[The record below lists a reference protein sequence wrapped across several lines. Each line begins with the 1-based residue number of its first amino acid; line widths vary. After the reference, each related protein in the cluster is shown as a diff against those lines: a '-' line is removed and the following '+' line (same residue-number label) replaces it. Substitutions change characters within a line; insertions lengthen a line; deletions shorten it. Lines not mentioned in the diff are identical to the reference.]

1 MGREESVMV
10 GDADMLRRLYRDAV
24 ASHPEF
30 RPALRSSALK
40 TAEAVADREGLPSVS
55 RRQFVRL
62 VIRALDS
69 VDTDDRLAR

>member
-30 RPALRSSALK
+30 RTALRSSAVK
-40 TAEAVADREGLPSVS
+40 TAEVVADREGLSSVS
-55 RRQFVRL
+55 RTRFVRL
-62 VIRALDS
+62 VIRALDAI
-69 VDTDDRLAR
+69 DTDNHPAR